1 MKRPSRRSGNPKW
14 TSVPFLVLVATVLL
28 LANPGT
34 RGLTFGPKA
43 AWADSGPIA
52 ATFVESTLWPL
63 PAPTL
68 PSAKGW
74 MAEAIALSFSEL
86 SMQSQPTW
94 QPGGPSSPRTPLD
107 APPAVP
113 VLAPVPDTPTQ
124 TQVAPAPSPSATRA
138 GKTPATAWNTLVQA
152 EDQHA
157 LVPRLTIGWVL
168 DTGTADLES
177 ILKQTPGLSV
187 LAPKWLHVD
196 GPSGSLTDTIEPAV
210 VAAAHRLGIKVWA
223 VVDNG
228 FDGPLTHQFL
238 QYQDTQHR
246 LIAHLVQ
253 IARRDDLDGINLDF
267 EGLQNIDRWN
277 YARFVEHLGQR
288 LHALHKSLSVDLPP
302 DYVSGDNSGP
312 YNHASLAEAATY
324 VILMGYDQYWGGDS
338 TAGPTASLPWVEASV
353 ADMIHTGVPADKL
366 ILGVPF
372 YTQAWTLDQSGQV
385 TASQALSLWQVRQ
398 LLSEQHIKTVWEPH
412 LGLRFGR
419 YRSGGQVHEIWVED
433 NRSLLLTLSLVPDEH
448 LAGAAAWYLGL
459 EYPST
464 WLSLIDSVR
473 SAIA

>member
-1 MKRPSRRSGNPKW
+1 MW
-14 TSVPFLVLVATVLL
+14 TSVPFLVFVATVLL
-28 LANPGT
+28 LAIPDA

-43 AWADSGPIA
+43 AWAESEPIA

-63 PAPTL
+63 RGPKLPT
-68 PSAKGW
+68 AKQW
-74 MAEAIALSFSEL
+74 MAEAIALSFSEF
-86 SMQSQPTW
+86 SMQSQATAP
-94 QPGGPSSPRTPLD
+94 PGGQAS
-107 APPAVP
+107 
-113 VLAPVPDTPTQ
+113 PVPSP
-124 TQVAPAPSPSATRA
+124 VPSPAATGA
-138 GKTPATAWNTLVQA
+138 GRTPATDWNTLVRA
-152 EDQHA
+152 EDQHS

-187 LAPKWLHVD
+187 LAPKWLHIN
-196 GPSGSLTDTIEPAV
+196 GASGALTDTIEPAV
-210 VAAAHRLGIKVWA
+210 VAAAHRQGVKVWA

-246 LIAHLVQ
+246 LILHLVQ
-253 IARRDDLDGINLDF
+253 IAQRDHLDGINLDF
-267 EGLQNIDRWN
+267 EGLLNVDRWN
-277 YARFVEHLGQR
+277 YARFVERLGQR
-288 LHALHKSLSVDLPP
+288 LQALHKSLSVDLPP

-312 YNHASLAEAATY
+312 YNHAALAHAATY

-338 TAGPTASLPWVEASV
+338 TAGPTASLPWVQESV

-372 YTQAWTLDQSGQV
+372 YTQAWTLDQRGRV

-398 LLSEQHIKTVWEPH
+398 LLSDQHIKTVWEPR

-419 YRSGGQVHEIWVED
+419 YRSNGQIHEIWVED